1 MPRPAAAAYSTSR
14 SRQIPKAQGS
24 EQGSLA
30 PEALVASVAVESA
43 LDLCFGKAGEQ
54 VQQNQGAADGADRA
68 VVFRQSCESA
78 ANTGKDNLL
87 FRSLMCHLFSLLPR
101 SDTVKNMIWRD
112 FRKANV
118 FLAAALAACL
128 CLSACSRQ
136 QSNSGSS
143 ADEISSSGSEA
154 QNSGSEPG
162 SEEVPSDESGSTEQG
177 DLLSADE
184 IAGIFKDLDARSAE
198 IVDEWV
204 NRDYTQIP
212 IDGVPTHILE
222 NAVIGVRGVENENGS
237 GFVPVYGDC
246 SFRKGHRGYLTR
258 LPLGK
263 YRGNL
268 CSNYRCL
275 RIGFRKLWA

>member
-1 MPRPAAAAYSTSR
+1 M
-14 SRQIPKAQGS
+14 
-24 EQGSLA
+24 
-30 PEALVASVAVESA
+30 
-43 LDLCFGKAGEQ
+43 
-54 VQQNQGAADGADRA
+54 
-68 VVFRQSCESA
+68 
-78 ANTGKDNLL
+78 
-87 FRSLMCHLFSLLPR
+87 
-101 SDTVKNMIWRD
+101 
-112 FRKANV
+112 KANV

-128 CLSACSRQ
+128 CLSACSQQ

-162 SEEVPSDESGSTEQG
+162 SEEVPLDESGSTEQG

-222 NAVIGVRGVENENGS
+222 NAVIGVRGG
-237 GFVPVYGDC
+237 
-246 SFRKGHRGYLTR
+246 
-258 LPLGK
+258 GK
-263 YRGNL
+263 
-268 CSNYRCL
+268 
-275 RIGFRKLWA
+275 

>member
-1 MPRPAAAAYSTSR
+1 M
-14 SRQIPKAQGS
+14 
-24 EQGSLA
+24 
-30 PEALVASVAVESA
+30 
-43 LDLCFGKAGEQ
+43 
-54 VQQNQGAADGADRA
+54 
-68 VVFRQSCESA
+68 
-78 ANTGKDNLL
+78 
-87 FRSLMCHLFSLLPR
+87 
-101 SDTVKNMIWRD
+101 
-112 FRKANV
+112 KANV
-118 FLAAALAACL
+118 FVAAALAACL

-237 GFVPVYGDC
+237 GFVPVYGTAVFAKVTEDTLPGFPWESTEEIYAAITDVYESVSA
-246 SFRKGHRGYLTR
+246 SFGLEELIADDPKQQLGIFYQFDDGLYFRTSYIGYVRDLNWDYSSIKILENTPNKVQVQMCEIGENSSTATEFPPQRGIVKDADGNWVLTE
-258 LPLGK
+258 
-263 YRGNL
+263 
-268 CSNYRCL
+268 
-275 RIGFRKLWA
+275 IQW